1 MIFATVGTQ
10 LPFDRLLVAMDA
22 WAAAN
27 PGVEIH
33 AQTGES
39 AATLANLH
47 TNKFLNN
54 DVFMD
59 LFAKADIVVAHAGM
73 GTILAASE
81 MGKTVVIMPRLA
93 AQGEH
98 RNDHQIATCE
108 RMSVLSN
115 VIVADDETQV
125 AAALDRAIAGEGK
138 AAGDGVNPYASS
150 ELLEAVS
157 AFVKG
162 EW

>member
-10 LPFDRLLVAMDA
+10 LPFDRLLVALNT
-22 WAAAN
+22 WAAQN
-27 PGVEIH
+27 PDVEIH
-33 AQTGES
+33 AQTGDTTAS
-39 AATLANLH
+39 LDDMNTH
-47 TNKFLNN
+47 KFLNN

-59 LFAKADIVVAHAGM
+59 LFGRAEIVVAHAGM

-93 AQGEH
+93 AEGEH
-98 RNDHQIATCE
+98 RNDHQVATCE

-125 AAALDRAIAGEGK
+125 PGALDWAIAGEGR
-138 AAGDGVNPYASS
+138 ASGDGVDPYASP
-150 ELLEAVS
+150 ELLKAVS
-157 AFVKG
+157 EFVKG

>member
-1 MIFATVGTQ
+1 MGTQ
-10 LPFDRLLVAMDA
+10 LPFDRLLIAMNE
-22 WAAAN
+22 WAANN

-33 AQTGES
+33 AQTGET
-39 AATLANLH
+39 AADLGNMTTH
-47 TNKFLNN
+47 KFLNN

-59 LFAKADIVVAHAGM
+59 LFDKADIVVAHAGM

-98 RNDHQIATCE
+98 RNDHQVATCE

-125 AAALDRAIAGEGK
+125 AASLDRAIAGEGK
-138 AAGDGVNPYASS
+138 AAGDGVNPFASP
-150 ELLEAVS
+150 ELLKAVS